1 LSGPFADQVPVDR
14 IPCQGQVLTHA
25 MQLDARDMHF
35 ARGHRHDVPAEE
47 RLFRVGR
54 CLDLDV
60 TRQQTDFATL
70 VHAEGNLAEVH
81 VVERLI
87 ERDRIVTDG
96 GNRANLRLTG
106 IVVSGGEDDLVAD
119 PPAGG
124 VQDLYRGAA

>member
-1 LSGPFADQVPVDR
+1 
-14 IPCQGQVLTHA
+14 
-25 MQLDARDMHF
+25 
-35 ARGHRHDVPAEE
+35 
-47 RLFRVGR
+47 
-54 CLDLDV
+54 
-60 TRQQTDFATL
+60 L

-96 GNRANLRLTG
+96 GNCANLRLTG

-124 VQDLYRGAA
+124 VQDLYRGAARISRGGQLGPGVGPITVQIQGSARDHDAAVAHAGHHVLTLHVVGEGDG